1 MAVSC
6 MMIIVGC
13 HIKPFFGE

>member
-1 MAVSC
+1 